1 MKKENERIKKVALLI
16 DKQGYIVNIFNMNI
30 FKHYVDGTVETV
42 TSWELDEKVFKTEF
56 LTKISI
62 KWDGCSHAW
71 FNGQDH
77 LNPYDESDTNSS
89 YYHLCGLEDYLRF
102 TKGLMFSFFA
112 ASQCIEI
119 CEYEIKKMKEYKDI
133 LNGYNIIFIDNIN
146 EEYFSEE
153 YIYSRRNN
161 STEE

>member
-1 MKKENERIKKVALLI
+1 MKEENKGIKKIALLI
-16 DKQGYIVNIFNMNI
+16 DKEGHIVNIFNMNV
-30 FKHYVDGTVETV
+30 FKHYVDGIVETV
-42 TSWELDEKVFKTEF
+42 TSWELNGKAFKTEF

-77 LNPYDESDTNSS
+77 LNPYDESDTHPS
-89 YYHLCGLEDYLRF
+89 YYHLCGIENYLTF
-102 TKGLMFSFFA
+102 TRGLIFSFFA

-119 CEYEIKKMKEYKDI
+119 CEYEIKKMKDCKDM
-133 LNGYNIIFIDNIN
+133 LNGYNIIFVDNIN

-153 YIYSRRNN
+153 YIYSRKQNKI
-161 STEE
+161 EE